1 MIWLYHQDI
10 INKSLEL
17 VRVKVDKFL
26 KINIQRTTELQ
37 NIPAVSMLNFKIKI
51 APNSNSI

>member
-10 INKSLEL
+10 TNKSLEL

-26 KINIQRTTELQ
+26 KINIQWTTELQ
-37 NIPAVSMLNFKIKI
+37 NIPAVS
-51 APNSNSI
+51 